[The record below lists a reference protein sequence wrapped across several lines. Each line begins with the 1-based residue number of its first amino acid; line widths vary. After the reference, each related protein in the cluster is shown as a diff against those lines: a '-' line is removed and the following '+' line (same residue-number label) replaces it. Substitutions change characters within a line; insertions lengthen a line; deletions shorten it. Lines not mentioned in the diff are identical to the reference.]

1 MIKITKYVTAFA
13 FFFLLA
19 SLFTKTVFAETLFFD
34 DFESGNANNWAP
46 SSSDWVVLPINESN
60 RYGTVISAPSTT
72 RESYAGDINWQNY
85 IYEVDML
92 ALEGDDKNLIFRVI
106 DNDTKYGLHMRRDL
120 AVLEIYDPKRGYF
133 EEFNYEASFVND
145 TLYHLKIVVNRENIK
160 VYSNNNLLFD
170 YTDTGTNI
178 THGKIGLRVTTGA
191 AYPSSV
197 WFDNILV
204 RSLEEPI
211 PTATP
216 TLIPTPTPTP
226 TPTPPI
232 PVVFLPGLGCSINF
246 EEMFIG
252 SHNPSGWKITPG
264 VNIYQNILNVFNY
277 PNNPN
282 FYVFFYDWR
291 RPATESAEALINFIK
306 NDVRPWNKVDLIGHS
321 LGGLV
326 ARACVQTKENNCYAN
341 KLITVGS
348 PHLGVVEAYP
358 AVEAGEIWRTGVMKM
373 AFELLIHYYQK
384 PGETRRE
391 TLQRVAPIMNDLL
404 PNFEYLY
411 QNGSLI
417 PWNTLSIQ
425 NPLFPLLSNLSELAN
440 IVKTFYGRSYPTL
453 NSLTVKETNMLNKIL
468 GNWPDGEP
476 IDRGS
481 TSNEGDETILSLS
494 AKIDYPNIENF
505 SFNLD
510 HGGIISDQS
519 ALEKIFDLIGKTL
532 PEGRNDSLEEEEN
545 YLVFF
550 VHSPVKISLTD
561 LPEGS
566 YASDELIIVPNPQ
579 EGNYTLNITNSSD
592 GYYLLSVGQINGKQ
606 VLWHDYLREVKENEQ
621 LEFAI
626 NPENP
631 QENPLVQSEDQLKNS
646 LTVAINEFEKEIRE
660 SSIKAAHQK
669 VLLNFLG
676 KLRRG
681 NQSSLSRLSNLSSLR
696 NQLLVFERNK
706 FLDRETALLLR
717 DKASRMAGILE
728 TLAFQSPEKINKSK
742 ASASIKATEEIK
754 GSIVISSLTKE
765 GALVFL
771 EAQEKLDK
779 ANGALGK
786 GGYWQAWIYSQEAKD
801 LFLEAPKIP

>member
-1 MIKITKYVTAFA
+1 MRKFVYLSTFLSFL
-13 FFFLLA
+13 FFF
-19 SLFTKTVFAETLFFD
+19 SLSLCSPPKIFAKTLFYD
-34 DFESGNANNWAP
+34 NFEKGNADQWTP
-46 SSSDWVVLPINESN
+46 SSGDWIVSFIENSN
-60 RYGTVISAPSTT
+60 QYGTIINTPSTT
-72 RESYAGDINWQNY
+72 RENYAGDINWRNY

-92 ALEGDDKNLIFRVI
+92 SLAGEDKNLIFRVI
-106 DNDTKYGLHMRRDL
+106 DNNTKYGLHMRSDL
-120 AVLEIYDPKRGYF
+120 SVLEIYDPKRGYF
-133 EEFNYEASFVND
+133 EIFNREAKFVNN
-145 TLYHLKIVVNRENIK
+145 TLYRLKVVVNGENIK

-170 YTDTGTNI
+170 YTDTGTSI

-197 WFDNILV
+197 WFDNVIV
-204 RSLEEPI
+204 CSLDDPCDFPLTPI
-211 PTATP
+211 
-216 TLIPTPTPTP
+216 
-226 TPTPPI
+226 
-232 PVVFLPGLGCSINF
+232 VFIPGLGSSINF
-246 EEMFIG
+246 EEMFMG

-264 VNIYQNILNVFNY
+264 VNIYQNILNAFNY

-391 TLQRVAPIMNDLL
+391 TLQRVTPIMNDLL

-411 QNGSLI
+411 RNGSLI

-440 IVKTFYGRSYPTL
+440 IAKTFYGRSYPTL

-519 ALEKIFDLIGKTL
+519 ALEKIFDLIGLNL
-532 PEGRNDSLEEEEN
+532 PEERNNSLEEEEN

-561 LPEGS
+561 LPEDTYGS
-566 YASDELIIVPNPQ
+566 NELIIVPNPQ
-579 EGNYTLNITNSSD
+579 HKTYILDVTDLDD
-592 GYYLLSVGQINGKQ
+592 GYYQLSVGQIYGQ
-606 VLWHDYLREVKENEQ
+606 EVLWHDYLREVKENEQ

-626 NPENP
+626 NPESP
-631 QENPLVQSEDQLKNS
+631 QEDPLIQTEDQLKDS

-669 VLLNFLG
+669 VLLNFLR
-676 KLRRG
+676 KLRGGDR
-681 NQSSLSRLSNLSSLR
+681 SSLSRLSNLSSLR
-696 NQLLVFERNK
+696 NQLLVFEKNK
-706 FLDRETALLLR
+706 LLDQETVLLLR
-717 DKASRMAGILE
+717 DKASRMAEILE
-728 TLAFQSPEKINKSK
+728 TLVFQNSEKKSK
-742 ASASIKATEEIK
+742 SQASASIKATEEIK

-771 EAQEKLDK
+771 EAQEKLEK
-779 ANGALGK
+779 ANEALGK
-786 GGYWQAWIYSQEAKD
+786 GEHWQAYIYALEAKD
-801 LFLEAPKIP
+801 LFQEARMIK